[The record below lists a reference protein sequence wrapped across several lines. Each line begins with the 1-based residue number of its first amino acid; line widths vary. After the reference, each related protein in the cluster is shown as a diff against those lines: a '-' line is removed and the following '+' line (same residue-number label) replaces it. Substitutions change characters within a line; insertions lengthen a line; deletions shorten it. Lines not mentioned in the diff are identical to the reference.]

1 MLLFVC
7 VFSVFNCI
15 RHKCIESEKHAS
27 FGVEID
33 QDETKLKTSGEGEQ
47 EKHQCMEMNNGNQ
60 EGQLETDF
68 QKELREIMETE
79 EVRHTQMVANMF

>member
-1 MLLFVC
+1 MLLFLC
-7 VFSVFNCI
+7 AFSVSNRI
-15 RHKCIESEKHAS
+15 GHKCVESGKHAS
-27 FGVEID
+27 FGLEIH
-33 QDETKLKTSGEGEQ
+33 QDEIKLSGEGEQ
-47 EKHQCMEMNNGNQ
+47 EKHQCMEMNNGSQ